1 MADTIE
7 ERLAALNLELPSPA
21 TPAANYSPY
30 LINGSRLYVS
40 GQLPVGADGIKF
52 HGHVGSDLDID
63 QAQQAAKLCAL
74 NILAQAKAALG
85 RLERIEQ
92 CLKLG
97 GFVSSTVNFIDH
109 PLVING
115 ASDLMVAVLGEKGR
129 HTRFAVGASSL
140 PLGAAV
146 EVDALFAID

>member
-1 MADTIE
+1 MATTIE

-21 TPAANYSPY
+21 APAANYSPF
-30 LINGSRLYVS
+30 LVNGPRLYVS
-40 GQLPVGADGIKF
+40 GQLPVGADGIAYS
-52 HGHVGSDLDID
+52 GHVGSDLDID
-63 QAQQAAKLCAL
+63 QAQQAARLCAL

-85 RLERIEQ
+85 DLERIDQ

-97 GFVSSTVNFIDH
+97 GFVSSTPDFTDQ

-115 ASDLMVAVLGEKGR
+115 ASDLMVAVLGDKGR

-146 EVDALFAID
+146 EVDALFAIA